1 MLKGLFTPPQDEE
14 HINRDAL
21 REERLPEHPEGDD
34 DGSSLPVVVES
45 EQQHEQQKKRREEGK
60 TSIELFLAQNKSL
73 SEMKVERDGQAGI
86 MLWVNVGIFCFLLF
100 SPIIALIPTMSNAA
114 FMAIEL
120 SLIILIGWSK
130 IEYAHLSLIH
140 I

>member
-1 MLKGLFTPPQDEE
+1 MLKGIFTPPQDEE
-14 HINRDAL
+14 HIDRDAL
-21 REERLPEHPEGDD
+21 REESLDTQEGDD
-34 DGSSLPVVVES
+34 GSVPVVVES
-45 EQQHEQQKKRREEGK
+45 EQQHEQQKKREKREEGK

-114 FMAIEL
+114 FMAI
-120 SLIILIGWSK
+120 
-130 IEYAHLSLIH
+130 
-140 I
+140 